1 MMINEVS
8 KLTGLPNSTI
18 RYYDSLNLLGPIKR
32 GDNNYRFFD
41 HKDIKTLN
49 FINDSKGLGFSLS
62 EIEEILLIKK
72 SGNEPCNF
80 VSDKIKEKISLIEE
94 HIEELLRKKE
104 ELLEHL
110 QTGEKVCG

>member
-1 MMINEVS
+1 M
-8 KLTGLPNSTI
+8 
-18 RYYDSLNLLGPIKR
+18 
-32 GDNNYRFFD
+32 
-41 HKDIKTLN
+41 
-49 FINDSKGLGFSLS
+49 GFSLS

-110 QTGEKVCG
+110 QTGEKVCGWHGDVCHYIEGIDENSKDQLIIENLDSHNNLNI